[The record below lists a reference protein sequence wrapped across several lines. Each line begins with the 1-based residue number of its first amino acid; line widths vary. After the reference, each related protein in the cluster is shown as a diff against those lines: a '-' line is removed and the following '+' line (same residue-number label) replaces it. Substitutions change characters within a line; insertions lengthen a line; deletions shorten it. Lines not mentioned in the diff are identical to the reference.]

1 MENQNHTVAMDAKL
15 MVSTHGGHV
24 NMLKDV
30 LNKEDAMATMLPSE
44 DQSGAAAINPL
55 LLLSARRGSWEA
67 LNALLQREDARD
79 PPMMIPTLEFLELVA
94 GGSGAQGR
102 SAASAGRDVEEGV
115 DQQPAASPAA
125 GALLKGVTADGDTA
139 LHAVAGNGDC
149 QNFLKYAGIVYDRD
163 RALLFVQ
170 NHKGDTPLHCAARAG
185 NSKMVSRLIDLAAC
199 EGDGR
204 KLELLRMEN
213 KRQETALHEAVRF
226 EDGGILGHKERLLLD
241 AADPTGEE
249 KNKRGKAETEGAL
262 NEDGKS
268 PVAAPEEQAIVKLLM
283 GADRELANYPAG
295 GISPLYLAVLL
306 EKGTIALTLHA
317 MSGGNLSY
325 SGADGQNALHLSI
338 LRDTVSLQIK
348 NLLKLIWKQ
357 KTIIP
362 RVKTFAWR
370 LLREALPTAF
380 RCKKIPGLTQGMV
393 ATSIGVYLCLPQD
406 PTEINVQIQASSA
419 DTDSPLKAEALAL
432 LLAAQVANR
441 LNISQ
446 PTFLTDCLSLASFAA
461 SSKASDVAIPW
472 AIRKIL
478 AEFFFFSLCDCG
490 NVSPRWRRQVRVK

>member
-338 LRDTVSLQIK
+338 LRDTG
-348 NLLKLIWKQ
+348 
-357 KTIIP
+357 T
-362 RVKTFAWR
+362 R
-370 LLREALPTAF
+370 
-380 RCKKIPGLTQGMV
+380 
-393 ATSIGVYLCLPQD
+393 
-406 PTEINVQIQASSA
+406 
-419 DTDSPLKAEALAL
+419 
-432 LLAAQVANR
+432 
-441 LNISQ
+441 
-446 PTFLTDCLSLASFAA
+446 
-461 SSKASDVAIPW
+461 
-472 AIRKIL
+472 
-478 AEFFFFSLCDCG
+478 
-490 NVSPRWRRQVRVK
+490 